1 MATPIPFRVA
11 NAVLKWSKGDSRK
24 IVVGLMMVTGIFSM
38 FIADLAASAIFVGIS
53 LSIVEANN
61 GVKKLSGFGKALTL
75 GIPAAALIGGIGT
88 PLGNSSNMLVI
99 NMLETQ
105 SVFV

>member
-1 MATPIPFRVA
+1 
-11 NAVLKWSKGDSRK
+11 
-24 IVVGLMMVTGIFSM
+24 MMVTGIFSM

-53 LSIVEANN
+53 LSIVEGEQRRQEAFR
-61 GVKKLSGFGKALTL
+61 LGKALTL

-99 NMLETQ
+99 SMLEDGNRF
-105 SVFV
+105 SCDVFGLVHRQHTPRLR